1 MRSGADMTDG
11 HLRYLGR
18 IGEYCLLFEVAVYR
32 MDRNDIQENYFLN
45 SFSLPGHVARSS
57 LQAFFTGGCGHETE
71 F

>member
-1 MRSGADMTDG
+1 MRSGADMAEG

-18 IGEYCLLFEVAVYR
+18 IRGVLFKVAVYR
-32 MDRNDIQENYFLN
+32 MDRNDRQENYFLN
-45 SFSLPGHVARSS
+45 SFSLPGHMARSS